1 MKRLTGTLVA
11 ACCLWLSLSACTC
24 GNTARPGGARPLLA
38 APLETPA
45 VLATLP
51 EEDELAAVSAPSG
64 LGLHAPPSTGI
75 EFFFSERG
83 GGVAYAVEK
92 GNGFQVVH
100 NGRPG
105 RPYSAVGTIALSPDG
120 RRCAHG
126 ALVDG
131 TWRMVVDGVEGQ
143 GFATV
148 QLPVFSP
155 DGAHVA
161 YLAMAGELWHLVVDA
176 TVSEGTR
183 TRYLGQEF
191 SGDSTRIA
199 FIDDADDQDVGRLVV
214 SDLAFK
220 ARTVVDLHAS
230 GLQVNAD
237 RTGVAAI
244 SASDGKQQVLTFAFD
259 RPESVR
265 RGAKHDKVNRPVLSP
280 DGGSLAYV
288 AERAGQRFMVLD
300 EKEEPIPPADMVD
313 LPAIRPDKKAVG
325 VFVVSGGAVS
335 LHQFFAAARAGEAPC
350 DQAEG
355 LTYSADGRAHAY
367 AARRGESWFILAGGQ
382 EGPAFDRVVSPSFSP
397 DGKFL
402 VYRARKDGKRFVVV
416 ADPSGKTIRQHSSYQ
431 QVFPVRFT
439 ADGRSVAYGVKDG
452 RLLAWKVEAL

>member
-1 MKRLTGTLVA
+1 MKRFIGTITA
-11 ACCLWLSLSACTC
+11 ACGVFLAVQACRC
-24 GNTARPGGARPLLA
+24 GDPAKARGSRPVPA
-38 APLETPA
+38 APQETPA

-51 EEDELAAVSAPSG
+51 EEDEPAAESPPSG
-64 LGLHAPPSTGI
+64 LGLHAPLSTGI

-92 GNGFQVVH
+92 GAGFQVVH

-105 RPYSAVGTIALSPDG
+105 RPYEAVGTIALSPDG

-126 ALVDG
+126 ALVEG

-143 GFATV
+143 GFAAV
-148 QLPVFSP
+148 QSLVFSP

-161 YLAMAGELWHLVVDA
+161 YQAMASERWHLVVDA
-176 TVSEGTR
+176 TVSVGTR

-199 FIDDADDQDVGRLVV
+199 FIDDADDQDAGRLVV

-220 ARTVVDLHAS
+220 TLTVVDPHAS
-230 GLQVNAD
+230 GLLVNAD
-237 RTGVAAI
+237 RTGVAAT
-244 SASDGKQQVLTFAFD
+244 SATGGKQQVLTFDFD

-265 RGAKHDKVNRPVLSP
+265 RGGKYDKVNRPVFSP

-288 AERAGQRFMVLD
+288 AERAGQRSMVLD
-300 EKEEPIPPADMVD
+300 DKVEPIPPADMVD
-313 LPAIRPDKKAVG
+313 LPAIRPDNKAVG

-335 LHQFFAAARAGEAPC
+335 LHQFFAAARAGETPC

-355 LTYSADGRAHAY
+355 LTYSADGRTHAY
-367 AARRGESWFILAGGQ
+367 AARRGESWFVVAGGQ
-382 EGPAFDRVVSPSFSP
+382 EGPAFDRVVSPAFSP

-402 VYRARKDGKRFVVV
+402 VYRARKDGQRFVVV
-416 ADPSGKTIRQHSSYQ
+416 ADPSGKTIRHHPAYQ

-439 ADGRSVAYGVKDG
+439 ADGKSVAYGVKDG
-452 RLLAWKVEAL
+452 RRLAWKVEAL

>member
-1 MKRLTGTLVA
+1 MKRLIGTLTA
-11 ACCLWLSLSACTC
+11 ACCVGLVVQGCTC
-24 GNTARPGGARPLLA
+24 GDPAKSRRSRPLLA
-38 APLETPA
+38 APLEAPA
-45 VLATLP
+45 VLATLS
-51 EEDELAAVSAPSG
+51 EEEEPAAESPTSG
-64 LGLHAPPSTGI
+64 LGLHAPLSTGI

-92 GNGFQVVH
+92 GHAFQVVH

-105 RPYSAVGTIALSPDG
+105 KPYEAVGTIALSPDG

-131 TWRMVVDGVEGQ
+131 TWRTVVDGVEGQ
-143 GFATV
+143 GFAAV
-148 QLPVFSP
+148 QSPVFSP
-155 DGAHVA
+155 DGAHLA
-161 YLAMAGELWHLVVDA
+161 YQAMAGERWHLVVDA

-199 FIDDADDQDVGRLVV
+199 FIDDADDQEVGRLVV

-220 ARTVVDLHAS
+220 TRTVVDLHAS

-244 SASDGKQQVLTFAFD
+244 SASGGKQQVLTFTFD
-259 RPESVR
+259 RPELAR
-265 RGAKHDKVNRPVLSP
+265 RGPVNDMVHRPVFSP

-288 AERAGQRFMVLD
+288 AERDGQRFTVLD
-300 EKEEPIPPADMVD
+300 DKEELLPPTDMVG

-335 LHQFFAAARAGEAPC
+335 LHQSFDADSAGEAGQE
-350 DQAEG
+350 QAEG
-355 LTYSADGRAHAY
+355 LAYSSDGRTHAY
-367 AARRGESWFILAGGQ
+367 AARRGESWFVVAGGK
-382 EGPAFDRVVSPSFSP
+382 EGPAFDRVVSPAFSP
-397 DGKFL
+397 DGRFL
-402 VYRARKDGKRFVVV
+402 VYRARKDGRRFVVV
-416 ADPSGKTIRQHSSYQ
+416 ADPSGKTIRQHPAYQ

-439 ADGRSVAYGVKDG
+439 ADGKSVAYGVKDG
-452 RLLAWKVEAL
+452 RRLAWKVEAL